1 MKLIA
6 RTLLVAVVLWVF
18 FAALT
23 TGLLQWSRPA
33 MTGPGHEWVSHEQ
46 LLSLARYHGTDALK
60 ITELEVSIWRDGNW
74 IPVMKNKEI

>member
-6 RTLLVAVVLWVF
+6 RTLVVAAVLWLF
-18 FAALT
+18 FAAFAN
-23 TGLLQWSRPA
+23 GLLKWSRPSI
-33 MTGPGHEWVSHEQ
+33 TGTGHAWVSHEQ